1 MTVPGT
7 TVLVMCPSLSHYSLG
22 GALGE
27 WEHWKRG
34 ASGREEH
41 WGGRSIGKGEHWE
54 GRALGSGSIGEW
66 EHWEGGASVIIIVFL
81 SLLSVL
87 LVPPPLSHYCLEGEN
102 LGEDGKLANTVEM
115 ASLDVVEMMN

>member
-1 MTVPGT
+1 VGA
-7 TVLVMCPSLSHYSLG
+7 LEKGSIGEG
-22 GALGE
+22 GALG
-27 WEHWKRG
+27 
-34 ASGREEH
+34 REER

-87 LVPPPLSHYCLEGEN
+87 LMPPPLSHYCLEGEN